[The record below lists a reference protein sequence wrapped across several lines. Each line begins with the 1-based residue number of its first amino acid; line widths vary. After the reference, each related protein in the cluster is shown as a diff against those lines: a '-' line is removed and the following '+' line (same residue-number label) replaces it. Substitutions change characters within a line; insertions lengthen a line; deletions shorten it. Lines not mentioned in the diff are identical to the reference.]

1 MQASF
6 FVFLCVLF
14 FIFLLFYFDTICVC
28 LKDNENVDSIDKLN
42 KLIKIGKNEHKE
54 ERELFVKV
62 LNSLQSANTHDI
74 SNYTSEELYT
84 INKNG
89 EIGIY
94 KNGIFFTVK
103 KFY

>member
-1 MQASF
+1 MM
-6 FVFLCVLF
+6 
-14 FIFLLFYFDTICVC
+14 
-28 LKDNENVDSIDKLN
+28 KPLN

-62 LNSLQSANTHDI
+62 LNSLQSAKTHDS

-89 EIGIY
+89 ILSFKPVMYVANLDEESIKSDSVLCY
-94 KNGIFFTVK
+94 
-103 KFY
+103 